1 MAPLIVH
8 ILVALDL
15 LLRRS
20 DMVFMTGGEI
30 AVCEI
35 RLKPDGDSEAKPDTV
50 PRRSRTSFRNEAGR
64 RSEMKPDTRH

>member
-20 DMVFMTGGEI
+20 DMVFMTGGDADSFI
-30 AVCEI
+30 ATDVAK
-35 RLKPDGDSEAKPDTV
+35 RSDSGTSAS
-50 PRRSRTSFRNEAGR
+50 RSG
-64 RSEMKPDTRH
+64 

>member
-30 AVCEI
+30 A
-35 RLKPDGDSEAKPDTV
+35 DSFIATDVAK
-50 PRRSRTSFRNEAGR
+50 RSDSGTSAS
-64 RSEMKPDTRH
+64 RSG